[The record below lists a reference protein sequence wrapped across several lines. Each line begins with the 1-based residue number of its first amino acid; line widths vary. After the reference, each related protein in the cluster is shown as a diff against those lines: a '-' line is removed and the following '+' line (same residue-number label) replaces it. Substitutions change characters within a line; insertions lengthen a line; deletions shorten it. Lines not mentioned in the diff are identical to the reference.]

1 MPYTDDQRRLF
12 HELVENEDARKRHG
26 VSRKEAQKLADEA
39 DKYAREGKEKPSK
52 KAGEGFIDL
61 SVVW

>member
-1 MPYTDDQRRLF
+1 MPYTEDQRRLF
-12 HELVENEDARKRHG
+12 HVLTQDEDARKRRG

-61 SVVW
+61 SMVW